1 MIIDQEVSKLGAAAV
16 TDQESEEDL
25 YLKMKSL
32 EKQLEILE
40 IQEDA
45 IKEELRNFQSEEIR
59 MKEAVSITTL
69 IILYKPSPLIVGW
82 LPLAHRLSMNLLI
95 LTLLSSFEYS

>member
-1 MIIDQEVSKLGAAAV
+1 MILDQEVGKLGAAAA
-16 TDQESEEDL
+16 TDLESEEDL
-25 YLKMKSL
+25 YLKMKNL

-59 MKEAVSITTL
+59 MKEAL
-69 IILYKPSPLIVGW
+69 K
-82 LPLAHRLSMNLLI
+82 AC
-95 LTLLSSFEYS
+95 